1 MPVRFLHKRRSKTS
15 YCDTPVF
22 LDCET
27 SWNHDNDNPKC
38 WIVSIQVWFDGYY
51 HFFRKPEELI
61 QWYLE
66 KIKQLNLS
74 EDRVL
79 ITYIQNVSFDLSY
92 LAPYIQ
98 KFLPDKERRS
108 GLYDG
113 AHKIIY
119 YKQGGLE
126 FKCTYLLSG
135 QSLEKWSNDMDV
147 EHKKQVGLYD
157 YDRIIYQDTEIDE
170 ASQIYDKYD
179 VLAMQESFDKQ
190 LKLHDDNITTVPL
203 TSTGYPRRKL
213 RKSCNDTDY
222 LQKYFYDNRIDAH
235 TLLFNLHS
243 YAGGYTH
250 NNRLLKSTVIKV
262 TDLIEKYG
270 KDVKIGHGDFR
281 SHYPSQLRSYPM
293 AWGRFSIYYH
303 ITEHDAYFRKHGHNI
318 NIDDICN
325 MYPTY
330 SSITHIRFYHMT
342 LKDNNITMPFM
353 QYAKITRS
361 QKLIMKDG
369 KWIKAYGKTGRKERA
384 RIHCDNGRVLAM
396 VDNDEVSGWFECYL
410 DNRTLE
416 IIKKQYNIKYKVIEV
431 IRSRTSMIPKEVA
444 DVIDEYFKA
453 KSDYKIIHKKC
464 EKLYGEFDERTIEAA
479 INLLLAKKLLNSLY
493 GVFATFP
500 LRPEIDMDFDLE
512 EPFHVLKEM
521 NKEDYEAGLKEY
533 YSHRSNFIH
542 YPIGCETTAAA
553 RYELFQYIEAIGYE
567 NVLYCDTD
575 SIFYIKTPEI
585 QEKIEALNAEKR
597 KTAPYIVN
605 INGERV
611 YYDVFEQE
619 EDLLAFKGLHSKC
632 YAYVTERE
640 ELKAVI
646 AGVPERT
653 VIGLTEDN
661 KPIYLTREEELAG
674 ISKEDRLSDPGK
686 EKIKIEDPYAALAE
700 LSDNFKFKINSGVT
714 ARYIVEEPHT
724 EIINGHEISTAGGC
738 IIRKLDDKIVHDW
751 DFLDDVKVDFSD
763 IDLSM

>member
-1 MPVRFLHKRRSKTS
+1 MPVRFLHKRRSKIS
-15 YCDTPVF
+15 ICDTPVF

-27 SWNHDNDNPKC
+27 SWNHDDDNPKC
-38 WIVSIQVWFDGYY
+38 WIVSIQVWFDGHY
-51 HFFRKPEELI
+51 HFFRKPEQLI
-61 QWYLE
+61 DWYLE
-66 KIKQLNLS
+66 KIEQMKLS

-79 ITYIQNVSFDLSY
+79 ITYIHNASYDLSY

-190 LKLHDDNITTVPL
+190 LRAHEDNITTVPL
-203 TSTGYPRRKL
+203 TSTGYPRREL
-213 RKSCNDTDY
+213 RNSCNDKDY
-222 LQKYFYDNRIDAH
+222 LQKYFYDNRIDGH

-250 NNRLLKSTVIKV
+250 NNRLLKSKVIKV
-262 TDLIEKYG
+262 SDLIEKYG

-281 SHYPSQLRSYPM
+281 SHYPTQLRVSSM
-293 AWGRFSIYYH
+293 AWGKFSIYYH
-303 ITEHDAYFRKHGHNI
+303 VTEHESYYKLHGHNI

-325 MYPTY
+325 MYPEY
-330 SSITHIRFYHMT
+330 ASITHIRFYHMT
-342 LKDNNITMPFM
+342 LKDNKITMPFM
-353 QYAKITRS
+353 QYSKIIYS
-361 QKLIMKDG
+361 QKLVKDG
-369 KWIKAYGKTGRKERA
+369 DKWVEVPDQRA

-396 VDNDEVSGWFECYL
+396 VDNDEVSGYFDCYL

-431 IRSRTSMIPKEVA
+431 IRSKTSKIPKQVA
-444 DVIDEYFKA
+444 DVIDKFFKD
-453 KSDYKIIHKKC
+453 KSDWKILHKKYQ
-464 EKLYGEFDERTIEAA
+464 KLYGEFDERTLEAGFR
-479 INLLLAKKLLNSLY
+479 LLLSKKQLNGLY

-500 LRPEIDMDFDLE
+500 LRPELDMDFTLS
-512 EPFHVLKEM
+512 EPFHIVKEM
-521 NKEDYEAGLKEY
+521 NKCDYDAGLEEY
-533 YSHRSNFIH
+533 YSHRSNFLH
-542 YPIGCETTAAA
+542 YPIGCETTSAA

-585 QEKIEALNAEKR
+585 QARVEALNAEKR
-597 KTAPYIVN
+597 KTAPYITD
-605 INGERV
+605 INGNKV
-611 YYDVFEQE
+611 YYDVFEEE

-632 YAYVTERE
+632 YGYVTEKE
-640 ELKAVI
+640 ELKVVI

-653 VIGLTEDN
+653 VIGLNEDN
-661 KPIYLTREEELAG
+661 KPIYLFREEELAG
-674 ISKEDRLSDPGK
+674 ITKEQRLEDP
-686 EKIKIEDPYAALAE
+686 ERESYKIEDPYAALNN
-700 LSDNFKFKINSGVT
+700 LSDNFRFKINSGVT
-714 ARYIVEEPHT
+714 AKYIVEEPHT

-738 IIRKLDDKIVHDW
+738 IIRKLDDKMVHDW